1 MGVDQQVIARF
12 KAAAESGD
20 MAEMGR
26 FMNEIAA
33 DDFVQEWPQS
43 GERIVGRE
51 GGRRMME
58 RYQQGSGTAPKMKIG
73 RVTGEGDLYVVEG
86 TIDYG
91 DGIPVR
97 YVGIAE
103 FGEGKV
109 HKMTEYFA
117 NPFPAPDWRAD
128 IVERYEPVPA

>member
-1 MGVDQQVIARF
+1 MGVDQQVIERF
-12 KAAAESGD
+12 KAVVETAD

-26 FMNEIAA
+26 FLNEIAA

-58 RYQQGSGTAPKMKIG
+58 RFQQAGSAMPKMKIG
-73 RVTGEGDLYVVEG
+73 RVTGDGDLYVVEG